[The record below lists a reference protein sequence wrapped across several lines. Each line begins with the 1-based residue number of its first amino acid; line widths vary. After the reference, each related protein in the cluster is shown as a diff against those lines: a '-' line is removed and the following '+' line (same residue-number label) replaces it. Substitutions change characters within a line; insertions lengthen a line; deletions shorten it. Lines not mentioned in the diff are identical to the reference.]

1 MDRLRSRAARLQ
13 LLLRRARESAFV
25 TGPRPVQPVLPR
37 PGAREPRQ
45 TDHLEGHSDP
55 GDVHPEGELLGLEA
69 DDALSDRGSGVRRQ
83 QRPVTAAP
91 GEERDRQRPAAGYRS
106 ALVAE
111 PVARLRAD
119 SPLHLP
125 ALLADAAGPPR
136 PERSRL
142 RLALPGGAPS
152 TPPRPGPRRR
162 RRRGPRGGGGAVGG
176 GGLPAASPEGAE

>member
-1 MDRLRSRAARLQ
+1 MSADPPAAGNATRADQRKDAIPPAPRGSSPNKPQQPRFRLRSRAARLQ

-125 ALLADAAGPPR
+125 ALL
-136 PERSRL
+136 
-142 RLALPGGAPS
+142 
-152 TPPRPGPRRR
+152 
-162 RRRGPRGGGGAVGG
+162 
-176 GGLPAASPEGAE
+176 